1 MFYSY
6 DLLSRRN
13 GRFGAIWML
22 ANASASRRLGH
33 ITNREIQDID
43 IRRSCLEIIQLPAPL
58 SLRLSSSLLVGI
70 VQAYSRK
77 SNMLYMDSHLTR
89 SRIVSTPYMTSD
101 RGFNPL
107 ISCISTT
114 ASTKAIT
121 LSFGVV
127 PAFFKHTPEVSI
139 DLSDKRYK
147 ALGWTR
153 DRIAENS
160 GGDDSGTHV
169 DRPMHTSSPLGMD
182 QLGTFA
188 NTVSWDSISIAN
200 SIVPRGNA
208 STTSYQHGRFINN
221 QAPATN
227 LLNMPV
233 GCDAGSLVFRNIGV
247 SNHLAENIDPEQQ
260 CDIYFSED
268 GDLQFIPSSDPAVNA
283 GRAESIAEFAT
294 KQSIEGGSFSL
305 QMGPEPESLDKEYN
319 SSDSI
324 QGLRRR
330 YSNDTLEQRLEEVEN
345 AVFSAWDGTRIT
357 DTLSHR
363 LLDSQH
369 ARKRQRLGSQP
380 ACLTDIDGLFEIG
393 TDYIP
398 YNLGPVVLGNRILGN
413 GNWSAKSR
421 SLKTTVKKRVA
432 NAQRMYR
439 VANSVSVMH
448 LFATFSSEPMDSL
461 LQTAENA
468 DNISEISSY
477 TELAAYA
484 FADDHG
490 DTSPIYND
498 IDPEEVRGGSLPV
511 VGPNS
516 SIQDLYLDIP
526 WLNQQAVQTGLER
539 RFPASRS
546 VSVSR
551 EASREPS
558 ASVQDTPNSYA
569 HTHAHGPPSSEDE
582 LEIHSFE
589 LVLHNPENPADGVTK
604 GHDHGNELCDQHG
617 LESFLSTRNYAGK
630 SKDQENEVNM
640 DLESRSF
647 KRFVLDRLATDGPDT
662 ISFENILLPPFKT
675 RRVAARAF
683 VDLLQMAT
691 RSVFYV
697 RQEKPFSEISI
708 SRE

>member
-1 MFYSY
+1 
-6 DLLSRRN
+6 
-13 GRFGAIWML
+13 
-22 ANASASRRLGH
+22 
-33 ITNREIQDID
+33 
-43 IRRSCLEIIQLPAPL
+43 
-58 SLRLSSSLLVGI
+58 
-70 VQAYSRK
+70 
-77 SNMLYMDSHLTR
+77 MLYMDSHLTR

-107 ISCISTT
+107 ISCTSTT

-121 LSFGVV
+121 LSLGVV
-127 PAFFKHTPEVSI
+127 PIFFKHTPEVSI
-139 DLSDKRYK
+139 DLSDERYK

-160 GGDDSGTHV
+160 DGADSGTHV

-182 QLGTFA
+182 QLGNFA
-188 NTVSWDSISIAN
+188 NTVSWDSISIAD

-208 STTSYQHGRFINN
+208 STTSYQHGGFINN

-233 GCDAGSLVFRNIGV
+233 GCDAGSLVFKNTGV

-283 GRAESIAEFAT
+283 GRADSIAEFAT

-305 QMGPEPESLDKEYN
+305 QMGPEPETLDKEYN

-345 AVFSAWDGTRIT
+345 AVFSAWDGTRLT

-369 ARKRQRLGSQP
+369 ARKRQRLGNQP
-380 ACLTDIDGLFEIG
+380 ACLTDVDGLFEVG

-398 YNLGPVVLGNRILGN
+398 YNLDPVVLGNRILGN
-413 GNWSAKSR
+413 GNC
-421 SLKTTVKKRVA
+421 
-432 NAQRMYR
+432 
-439 VANSVSVMH
+439 
-448 LFATFSSEPMDSL
+448 EPTDSL

-468 DNISEISSY
+468 DNISEISY
-477 TELAAYA
+477 AELAAYA

-511 VGPNS
+511 VGLDS
-516 SIQDLYLDIP
+516 GIQDLYLDIP
-526 WLNQQAVQTGLER
+526 WLNQQTVQTGLEK

-589 LVLHNPENPADGVTK
+589 LVQHNPETLANGVTK
-604 GHDHGNELCDQHG
+604 GLDHGNELCDQHG
-617 LESFLSTRNYAGK
+617 LESFLSTSIYAGK
-630 SKDQENEVNM
+630 SKEQEIEANM

-662 ISFENILLPPFKT
+662 ILFDNLLLPSFKT

-691 RSVFYV
+691 
-697 RQEKPFSEISI
+697 
-708 SRE
+708 